1 MTRAA
6 ANLNLW
12 RPPTADE
19 VLSWTDGELYVYG
32 QRGGGDPS
40 ISVSYLIWR
49 LDHNGMHTPTTA
61 ATDRFPTATDARMAM
76 KNRLANY
83 KRRARMTHKDHPA
96 VHNDAGACP
105 GWFWKTLLY
114 DPNVIDHQGNPHEQ
128 GKAFIRIA
136 LAPRLGQALMSLTRR
151 KKKRSGA
158 GPELYGQKGLIS
170 RLDRLNVL
178 KLVALVR
185 YLETGRGPCPPIME
199 EMEACSAND
208 LWEIISWLG
217 LNTARETWRARSA
230 PEDAAPGFSTADA
243 FEKAQGIKDRTQK
256 LAMAAVQT
264 AKGNASRSAIA
275 AKGAVTKLIPSA
287 RISKAL
293 AIALI
298 FGLVVSVGAT
308 AVVYSIEPETIIHQ
322 WRTEGPVGVAKYTK
336 IHFLDKKMD
345 HQLRYNA
352 AFAFWKSGDRDR
364 ATRILEGILS
374 EDPNDYTLA
383 SCKYILGLLAMERN
397 QLHLALDQLIQAE
410 RHTKHPEFKE
420 LIEIEQARAWSFMK
434 VYSKAKEI
442 LKPLT
447 GVSKINYSVLLEVR
461 GRVEQEDGRLSVALD
476 LAKERL
482 KVIRDLGHS
491 SRTGYALQHIGF
503 LHASLGDLTL
513 ANNATLQA
521 EAKAL
526 KAGDQKLLHF
536 TMVNRV
542 AITKCSGLDYSDLEE
557 TIRQYATSADLP
569 DLRTF
574 LAEALKM
581 TCQPGT

>member
-1 MTRAA
+1 MTSAA

-49 LDHNGMHTPTTA
+49 LDDDGMHTPTTA

-178 KLVALVR
+178 KMVALVR

-199 EMEACSAND
+199 EIEACSANE

-230 PEDAAPGFSTADA
+230 PEDAEPGFSTADA
-243 FEKAQGIKDRTQK
+243 LERTLDMKDLAKAKVKGAASFVAGGASKVGAMVPKAKVGKFIAVSLILGMFLTVGAATVAYIQDSDSLIHTFRTKGLSEVSVYLKKHFSDQITDHRTRVAIAWVKWRNGDTDGSQRIIKSLLRSNPEPYVTGLCNYVLGSQKLESKDIFLALSYFEKAEGY
-256 LAMAAVQT
+256 
-264 AKGNASRSAIA
+264 
-275 AKGAVTKLIPSA
+275 
-287 RISKAL
+287 
-293 AIALI
+293 
-298 FGLVVSVGAT
+298 FAT
-308 AVVYSIEPETIIHQ
+308 TNDLRNINL
-322 WRTEGPVGVAKYTK
+322 TK
-336 IHFLDKKMD
+336 IEKSRAYTFLN
-345 HQLRYNA
+345 LPA
-352 AFAFWKSGDRDR
+352 KSRE
-364 ATRILEGILS
+364 IIS
-374 EDPNDYTLA
+374 EVEP
-383 SCKYILGLLAMERN
+383 
-397 QLHLALDQLIQAE
+397 LDDQ
-410 RHTKHPEFKE
+410 
-420 LIEIEQARAWSFMK
+420 M
-434 VYSKAKEI
+434 
-442 LKPLT
+442 LT
-447 GVSKINYSVLLEVR
+447 TYLEVR
-461 GRVEQEDGRLSVALD
+461 SRIEQEDGNFALALKYSELRLEKL
-476 LAKERL
+476 KE
-482 KVIRDLGHS
+482 LGFRTHFS
-491 SRTGYALQHIGF
+491 SAFTHIGF
-503 LHASLGDLTL
+503 IQVGLGNLAAATSATESAIEESIFSGNDTL
-513 ANNATLQA
+513 GYF
-521 EAKAL
+521 AL
-526 KAGDQKLLHF
+526 C
-536 TMVNRV
+536 NRV
-542 AITKCSGLDYSDLEE
+542 AIRRCSGVDYSDLVSK
-557 TIRQYATSADLP
+557 IMQYAQTHDLP
-569 DLRTF
+569 RLIDYLN
-574 LAEALKM
+574 EAQSIG
-581 TCQPGT
+581 CSPGT